1 MSGAGQPPSQPGAG
15 WGGPTQLATQIHGA
29 DQEEEQSDRDIGK
42 NVGNQTRELFVVCE
56 PAEAL
61 RQQFERHRQPY
72 IVLHGVG
79 TLGSRKLLAS
89 IAQAAGWPQRRL
101 VIRRQ
106 GFGNTLAELFYVDC
120 PAHDG
125 KLLRLYATEVEAEPM
140 ARSSVSRLLLRGASM
155 AGLLLDNL
163 PEGTLASTLRGL
175 HEDLLAAG
183 TCRHLVFLPQA
194 RSDHLIAQVEELKR
208 RGLTQSEVAP
218 ATTQP
223 AALWALV
230 ATAWNRVHQ
239 PRAAQGSPV
248 LRQIAIG
255 ARAPASRPAAPV
267 RPAAEAAP
275 VAHAPA
281 IDTPARSTTAVPAAG
296 AAPAQAAGVSA
307 TDDTL
312 RRYVEQLKPLAG
324 VRGGCVFELHSLKV
338 LATLDGAALPDKL
351 AQQGRQL
358 IMAAAQ
364 AGPVLGLGAAIGEL
378 LLSLGSAQLL
388 LRPVPRRAGV
398 LLHLV
403 IERGT
408 DLEALRVGLKR
419 ADLELAG

>member
-1 MSGAGQPPSQPGAG
+1 MSSASQPPSQPGAG

-29 DQEEEQSDRDIGK
+29 ENEEEQNDRDIGK

-61 RQQFERHRQPY
+61 RQQFEKRSQPY

-79 TLGSRKLLAS
+79 TLGSRKLLTA
-89 IAQAAGWPQRRL
+89 IAQTAGWPLRRL

-120 PAHDG
+120 PAHEG
-125 KLLRLYATEVEAEPM
+125 KLLRLYATEIEAEPI

-175 HEDLLAAG
+175 HEDLLSAG
-183 TCRHLVFLPQA
+183 TCRHVVFLPQA
-194 RSDHLIAQVEELKR
+194 RSDHLHAQVEELKR
-208 RGLTQSEVAP
+208 RGLTQSGVAP

-239 PRAAQGSPV
+239 ARLAQGALV

-255 ARAPASRPAAPV
+255 AGASAARPADAQA
-267 RPAAEAAP
+267 RDA
-275 VAHAPA
+275 
-281 IDTPARSTTAVPAAG
+281 TPSRTAVPARPAPPRSAG
-296 AAPAQAAGVSA
+296 WS
-307 TDDTL
+307 
-312 RRYVEQLKPLAG
+312 
-324 VRGGCVFELHSLKV
+324 
-338 LATLDGAALPDKL
+338 
-351 AQQGRQL
+351 
-358 IMAAAQ
+358 
-364 AGPVLGLGAAIGEL
+364 
-378 LLSLGSAQLL
+378 
-388 LRPVPRRAGV
+388 
-398 LLHLV
+398 
-403 IERGT
+403 
-408 DLEALRVGLKR
+408 
-419 ADLELAG
+419 